1 MNKRTTIILMSALV
15 NIVLIAGS
23 ALAQSQ
29 PPAGQKSAP
38 PTEWKLQRP
47 PAEILAEMGLF
58 VYPKTEQSKEKQDRD
73 ARECLIWAKDQTGI
87 DPNTMQPM
95 VSQPPQTQQQQQQAQ
110 QQAKA
115 PKGGGVKGA
124 AGGAAAGA
132 TIGAIAGDAGK
143 GAAIGATAGA
153 MKGRRTQKHAEKT
166 SKSEAEKQA
175 QAQAKKMNEET
186 KAALGKAF
194 SACMDARGYSVK

>member
-1 MNKRTTIILMSALV
+1 MKTRTTIILMSALV
-15 NIVLIAGS
+15 NIILIAGS
-23 ALAQSQ
+23 ALAQSP

-38 PTEWKLQRP
+38 PAEWKLQRT
-47 PAEILAEMGLF
+47 PAEILAELGLF
-58 VYPKTEQSKEKQDRD
+58 VYPKTEQSKEKQDKD
-73 ARECLIWAKDQTGI
+73 ARECLTWAKDQTAI
-87 DPNTMQPM
+87 DPNTMQPI
-95 VSQPPQTQQQQQQAQ
+95 VGQSPQAQPQQQQA

-124 AGGAAAGA
+124 AGGAAAGSA
-132 TIGAIAGDAGK
+132 IGAIAGDAGK

-153 MKGRRTQKHAEKT
+153 MKGRRTQKHAEKA
-166 SKSEAEKQA
+166 SKTEAEKQA

-194 SACMDARGYSVK
+194 SACMDARDYSVK